1 MADAD
6 NDTQIQVEAS
16 TDQDKIR
23 LSAGGTETMVIDNG
37 KVGIGTA
44 SPASLLELAGS
55 GASRVRFGDGGTFP
69 HLFSS
74 NRDIV
79 YNADVG
85 NAAAAAAFSFRRTSY
100 TAPVTFADLF
110 VISGNGDA
118 TLTGTLTQSSDRI
131 FKKEIEDL
139 PYGLKEVMQM
149 QPRSYRYKASNQKSI
164 GFVAQELKELV
175 PELVKGEDGN
185 LSVAYSLVT
194 SVLTNA
200 IKELN
205 VQNVNLEAQLG
216 GLRAENV
223 ELTERV
229 RELEGLEKRLARLE
243 SMIYTTNR

>member
-1 MADAD
+1 M
-6 NDTQIQVEAS
+6 
-16 TDQDKIR
+16 
-23 LSAGGTETMVIDNG
+23 
-37 KVGIGTA
+37 
-44 SPASLLELAGS
+44 
-55 GASRVRFGDGGTFP
+55 
-69 HLFSS
+69 
-74 NRDIV
+74 
-79 YNADVG
+79 
-85 NAAAAAAFSFRRTSY
+85 
-100 TAPVTFADLF
+100 
-110 VISGNGDA
+110 ISGNGDA